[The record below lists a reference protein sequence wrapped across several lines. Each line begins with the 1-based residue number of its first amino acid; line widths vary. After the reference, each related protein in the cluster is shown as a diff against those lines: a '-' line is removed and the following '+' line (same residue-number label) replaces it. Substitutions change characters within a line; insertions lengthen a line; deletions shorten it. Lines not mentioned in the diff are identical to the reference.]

1 MKQSKELERQ
11 SKEREKLVNSQLKKS
26 QEEVTLFKRKYQQLA
41 DEAQQKIEKAGQAAK
56 ESERLKKN
64 QQSYIEKVAEEKYKK
79 FRSSY
84 FGIIIIVGIYAITVT
99 LFTALKSKRCISD
112 CKAIFEAFLKVAMF
126 YTDNLLKLSK
136 SLSDVSTG
144 IGQETISAIVYWI
157 IFILILSVGA
167 ALPLVALFFVGKEIV
182 RVYQRCCADEISVIV
197 ALISFA
203 IVIFFAEVMPVNVL
217 LLFMG
222 SHAIYIL
229 IRWYIHGYREAR
241 GL

>member
-1 MKQSKELERQ
+1 MAID
-11 SKEREKLVNSQLKKS
+11 
-26 QEEVTLFKRKYQQLA
+26 LFKRKCQQLA

-56 ESERLKKN
+56 ASERLKKD
-64 QQSYIEKVAEEKYKK
+64 QQSYIEKAAEEKYKK
-79 FRSSY
+79 FRNSY
-84 FGIIIIVGIYAITVT
+84 FGIIIIVGIYALTVT

-112 CKAIFEAFLKVAMF
+112 CKAILETFIKWVMF
-126 YTDNLLKLSK
+126 YTDNLLKLSDN
-136 SLSDVSTG
+136 LSDVSTG
-144 IGQETISAIVYWI
+144 IGQEIISVIVYWI

-203 IVIFFAEVMPVNVL
+203 IIIFFAEVMPANVL
-217 LLFMG
+217 LLFMV
-222 SHAIYIL
+222 SHAIYFL